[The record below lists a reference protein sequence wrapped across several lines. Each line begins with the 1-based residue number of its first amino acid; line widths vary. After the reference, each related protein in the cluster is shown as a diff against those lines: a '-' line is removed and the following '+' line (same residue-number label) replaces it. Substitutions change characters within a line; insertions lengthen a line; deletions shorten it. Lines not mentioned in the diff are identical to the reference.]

1 MLFKNLKIL
10 EKHFKFVDFKI
21 GSKDTLKISLSYLSG
36 TVIMLNSALITSF
49 QLALVN
55 YPIYPYSLY

>member
-21 GSKDTLKISLSYLSG
+21 GSKDTLKISLPYLSG

-55 YPIYPYSLY
+55 YPIYHYSLY

>member
-49 QLALVN
+49 
-55 YPIYPYSLY
+55 S